1 MVILYID
8 NMTYYTTNRG
18 NRITKRPFFKR
29 IAYSTCWEDPSI
41 IQAALK
47 VNKNDTLL
55 SISSAGCN
63 ILNLLLYSPKKILA
77 VDFNPHQNHLLELK
91 IKAIKNLNYQE
102 FTELLGVTP
111 SSRRE
116 EIYNS
121 IRDQLSKK
129 AKSFWDKNLSMIKEG
144 IIYSGRQEKYI
155 QTIGKLLRFFAGRE
169 TVEGVFECKTL
180 QEQVEYFKE
189 YIEGPVWHLFFNI
202 IYSKPVMFIVKD
214 RLVFN
219 QVSGN
224 SYHIRFKK
232 RVENALYRI
241 KARNNPF
248 ASLALLG
255 YYKDE
260 NYYPPYL
267 KRENFQFLKKNVD
280 KIEIKT
286 DMLQNILRKLP
297 SDSFTKF
304 NLSNVLDWV
313 DKKEF
318 RYTLKE
324 LARVGRNHS
333 CFCYF
338 NTLIRRNIPRDLKF
352 IKSYK
357 KLASKLL
364 EKDKAFLYGNFE
376 IGEIVKK
383 GAR

>member
-1 MVILYID
+1 
-8 NMTYYTTNRG
+8 
-18 NRITKRPFFKR
+18 
-29 IAYSTCWEDPSI
+29 
-41 IQAALK
+41 
-47 VNKNDTLL
+47 
-55 SISSAGCN
+55 
-63 ILNLLLYSPKKILA
+63 

-144 IIYSGRQEKYI
+144 ITYSGRQEKYI

-333 CFCYF
+333 RFCYF

>member
-1 MVILYID
+1 MSYSISNNNHL
-8 NMTYYTTNRG
+8 
-18 NRITKRPFFKR
+18 TKRPFFKR
-29 IAYSTCWEDPSI
+29 IAYSTCWEDYSI

-47 VNKNDTLL
+47 VDKDDTLL

-63 ILNLLLYSPKKILA
+63 VLNLLLYNPKKILA

-91 IKAIKNLNYQE
+91 IKAIKSLNHQE
-102 FTELLGVTP
+102 FIELLGVVP
-111 SSRRE
+111 SNRRE

-121 IRDQLSKK
+121 IRDQLGEKTK
-129 AKSFWDKNLSMIKEG
+129 LFWDRNLSMIKEG
-144 IIYSGRQEKYI
+144 IIYNGRQEKYI

-169 TVEGVFECKTL
+169 VVEGIFECKTL

-224 SYHIRFKK
+224 SYHTEFKK
-232 RVENALYRI
+232 RVENALYRV

-255 YYKDE
+255 YYQDE

-267 KRENFQFLKKNVD
+267 KKENFHFLKKNVD

-286 DMLQNILRKLP
+286 DTLQNILRKL
-297 SDSFTKF
+297 SSNSFTKF
-304 NLSNVLDWV
+304 NLSNVLDWM
-313 DKKEF
+313 DRKEF
-318 RYTLKE
+318 RDTLKE

-333 CFCYF
+333 RFCYF
-338 NTLIRRNIPRDLKF
+338 NTLIKRNIPKDLKF
-352 IKSYK
+352 IKSHK

-376 IGEIVKK
+376 IGEIIK
-383 GAR
+383 GGT